1 MPDKSAIRAARDISA
16 ITDEIVAAHA
26 GLDRDIACRALAAAI
41 GILIKRDP
49 TLFAQRILAAD
60 LYGLHIKAVAR
71 RAYAANKIEGDADH
85 GQ

>member
-1 MPDKSAIRAARDISA
+1 MPDKSTIRAARDIR
-16 ITDEIVAAHA
+16 ILTDEIVAAYA

-41 GILIKRDP
+41 GILIQRDP

-60 LYGLHIKAVAR
+60 LYGMHIKAVAR
-71 RAYAANKIEGDADH
+71 QAYAANKSEGEPDH